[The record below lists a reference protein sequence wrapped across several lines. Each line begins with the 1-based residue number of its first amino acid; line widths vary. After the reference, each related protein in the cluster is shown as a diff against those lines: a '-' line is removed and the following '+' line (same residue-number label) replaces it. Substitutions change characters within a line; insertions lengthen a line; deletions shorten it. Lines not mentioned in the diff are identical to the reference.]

1 MPAPTHVVSVS
12 IYDESPDQQRLLA
25 ATLYGLG
32 CRTAN
37 LDCRSAAPEKLAAQL
52 VAAPP
57 DVLVWQVGSA
67 SDGQYPRLRRL
78 MEDGIL
84 GQSGIVVATPEP
96 THASSALGSLVLT
109 VTLLPAPFTLAAL
122 MHAIR
127 VAQASVELAVRH

>member
-1 MPAPTHVVSVS
+1 M
-12 IYDESPDQQRLLA
+12 
-25 ATLYGLG
+25 
-32 CRTAN
+32 
-37 LDCRSAAPEKLAAQL
+37 
-52 VAAPP
+52 
-57 DVLVWQVGSA
+57 LVWQVGSA